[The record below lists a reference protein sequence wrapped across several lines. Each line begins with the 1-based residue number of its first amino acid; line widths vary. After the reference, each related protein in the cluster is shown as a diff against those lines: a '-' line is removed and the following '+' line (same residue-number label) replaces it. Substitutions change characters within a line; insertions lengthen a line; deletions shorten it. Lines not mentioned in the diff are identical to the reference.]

1 MAKTLATSGSN
12 RMVMF
17 NAWW

>member
-1 MAKTLATSGSN
+1 MAKTLATSGIN

-17 NAWW
+17 NAWR